1 MVARVK
7 LDGIYD
13 PEELALET
21 GATIESPNGSRF
33 NSAGVQLKRKPTV
46 AKPAPAPEPEPEVED
61 ETPEPPHPEV
71 LALLKQLV
79 EVVKRP
85 VEVTIPPI
93 PAPQVTVKA
102 PDQKASSPKAWTFD
116 FERNSNGTIKRI
128 NATVKE

>member
-7 LDGIYD
+7 LDGVYD
-13 PEELALET
+13 VDDLALET
-21 GATIESPNGSRF
+21 GATVESPDGRKF
-33 NSAGVQLKRKPTV
+33 NAAGLQAKRKPQMV
-46 AKPAPAPEPEPEVED
+46 APPEPEPEDKDED

-102 PDQKASSPKAWTFD
+102 PEQKASAPKAWTFD

>member
-1 MVARVK
+1 MAARIK

-13 PEELALET
+13 VDDLALET
-21 GATIESPNGSRF
+21 GATVESPDGRKF
-33 NSAGVQLKRKPTV
+33 NSAGVVAKRKPV
-46 AKPAPAPEPEPEVED
+46 VAPAPEPEVED
-61 ETPEPPHPEV
+61 EDEGPEPPHPEV

-102 PDQKASSPKAWTFD
+102 AEQKVSPPKAWTFD
-116 FERNSNGTIKRI
+116 FERNPNGTIKRI
-128 NATVKE
+128 NAVVKD

>member
-1 MVARVK
+1 MVARAK

-13 PEELALET
+13 LDELALET
-21 GATIESPNGSRF
+21 GATIESPDGSKF
-33 NSAGVQLKRKPTV
+33 NSAGMRLKRKPAA
-46 AKPAPAPEPEPEVED
+46 AKPEPAPEPVPAPEPEI
-61 ETPEPPHPEV
+61 PEPPHPEV

-102 PDQKASSPKAWTFD
+102 PEQKASSPKAWTFD

>member
-1 MVARVK
+1 MAARIK
-7 LDGIYD
+7 LDGVYNVED
-13 PEELALET
+13 LALET
-21 GATIESPNGSRF
+21 GATVESPDGRKF
-33 NSAGVQLKRKPTV
+33 NSAGLTTKRKPVV
-46 AKPAPAPEPEPEVED
+46 APPVPEPEVED
-61 ETPEPPHPEV
+61 KDEGPEPPHPEV

-102 PDQKASSPKAWTFD
+102 PEQKVSAPKAWTFD

>member
-7 LDGIYD
+7 LDGIYN
-13 PEELALET
+13 PEELALEL
-21 GATIESPNGSRF
+21 GATIESPNGTKF
-33 NSAGVQLKRKPTV
+33 NTAGAKLKRKPM
-46 AKPAPAPEPEPEVED
+46 AAPSAPEPEDED
-61 ETPEPPHPEV
+61 EDEGPEPPHPEV

-102 PDQKASSPKAWTFD
+102 AEQKVSSPKAWTFD
-116 FERNSNGTIKRI
+116 FERNPNGTIKRI
-128 NATVKE
+128 NAVVKE

>member
-7 LDGIYD
+7 LDGVYD
-13 PEELALET
+13 VDDLALET
-21 GATIESPNGSRF
+21 GATVESPDGSKF
-33 NSAGVQLKRKPTV
+33 NAAGLQTKRKPQMV
-46 AKPAPAPEPEPEVED
+46 APPPALEPEEAED

-102 PDQKASSPKAWTFD
+102 PDQKASAPRAWTFD

-128 NATVKE
+128 NATSKE

>member
-13 PEELALET
+13 VDDLALET
-21 GATIESPNGSRF
+21 GATVESPDGSKF
-33 NSAGVQLKRKPTV
+33 NAAGLQTKRRPQVV
-46 AKPAPAPEPEPEVED
+46 ASPPPESEDEDED

-93 PAPQVTVKA
+93 PAPQVTVTTPERKTSA
-102 PDQKASSPKAWTFD
+102 PKSWTFD

-128 NATVKE
+128 NAVAKD

>member
-1 MVARVK
+1 MVARAK

-13 PEELALET
+13 LDELALET
-21 GATIESPNGSRF
+21 GATIESPDGSKF
-33 NSAGVQLKRKPTV
+33 NAAGVQVKRKPMV
-46 AKPAPAPEPEPEVED
+46 AKQPVPEPEVEAKE
-61 ETPEPPHPEV
+61 ETPEPPNPEV

-79 EVVKRP
+79 AVVSRP
-85 VEVTIPPI
+85 VEVKIPPI

-102 PDQKASSPKAWTFD
+102 PEQKASSPKAWTFD

>member
-13 PEELALET
+13 PEELALEL
-21 GATIESPNGSRF
+21 GATIESPDGSKF
-33 NSAGVQLKRKPTV
+33 NTAGAKLKRKPV
-46 AKPAPAPEPEPEVED
+46 AAPPPPPEPEDEDED

-71 LALLKQLV
+71 LALLKQIV

-102 PDQKASSPKAWTFD
+102 PDQKVSAPKAWTFD
-116 FERNSNGTIKRI
+116 FERNPNGTIKRI
-128 NATVKE
+128 NAIVKE